1 MEGHTSFTRQTLDA
15 FRAADRPGPV
25 HMLNLIRLREWAVYE
40 DGQDAAGRAVTGLE
54 AYQAYGR
61 LSAPVLA
68 ELGGRILWRGGFE
81 LSLVGPPD
89 AVWDIAFIA
98 EYPSP
103 AAFVAMLRDPRYREA
118 MAHRQAGVA
127 DSRLIRCSALPPGT
141 GFAG

>member
-1 MEGHTSFTRQTLDA
+1 MEGYTSFTKQVFEA
-15 FRAADRPGPV
+15 FTAADRPGPV
-25 HMLNLIRLREWAVYE
+25 HMLNLIRLH
-40 DGQDAAGRAVTGLE
+40 GRAAYGDGRDTTGLE
-54 AYQAYGR
+54 AYDAYSR

-89 AVWDIAFIA
+89 TVWDIAFIA
-98 EYPSP
+98 EYPRP

-127 DSRLIRCSALPPGT
+127 DSRLIRFSALPPGT